1 MHPSASVL
9 SRFGFRFAVLGVV
22 AVSASACSS
31 TDRFAYDP
39 FANPFNGSKTA
50 SNERGPSTTGSLAD
64 SSGPISRAPTSK
76 VSSEPLPPPS
86 SYGSASSNY
95 GSPSPSPAY
104 APGAPSYAQA
114 PAPSYPAAPSYPS
127 APARQ
132 DYAANSYPSAP
143 AKSFGQGGRTVVVQ
157 YGDTPY
163 SLGQRHGVPASK
175 ILSANK
181 LPQGSTLSPGQRI
194 VIPSSANQTAANDVM
209 TPAPRIPSR
218 AAGGRSGSHTVA
230 AGETLFS
237 VARQY
242 GVPAGQLASANGY
255 DLSHRVRVGETLT
268 LPTGT
273 SASTATASAAGRKL
287 GAPPAAL
294 GATRAEEPAPVVA
307 QAPVEAAPAPV
318 RAAPPAQVATPA
330 ASEEPKFQRAV
341 ASTEAKP
348 VTKTDDADDAP
359 KSASASAG
367 ADFRWPVRGR
377 VISGFGSKPNGT
389 TNDGLNLSVPEG
401 TAIKAAEGGV
411 VAYAG
416 NELKGFGNLVL
427 IRHQGEWVTAYAHAS
442 EILVKRGDVVRRGQ
456 VIAKSG
462 KTGNVSAPQ
471 LHFEVR
477 RGATPV
483 DPMGQLPAG

>member
-1 MHPSASVL
+1 MHPSASSL

-50 SNERGPSTTGSLAD
+50 STERGPSTTGSLAD
-64 SSGPISRAPTSK
+64 SSGPISRAPTSR

-86 SYGSASSNY
+86 SYGSE
-95 GSPSPSPAY
+95 SPAPAY
-104 APGAPSYAQA
+104 ASS
-114 PAPSYPAAPSYPS
+114 APSYPAVSAAQDYS
-127 APARQ
+127 APRQ
-132 DYAANSYPSAP
+132 DYSSNSYPSTPSA
-143 AKSFGQGGRTVVVQ
+143 SYEQGGRTVVVQ

-181 LPQGSTLSPGQRI
+181 LAQGSTLSPGQRI
-194 VIPSSANQTAANDVM
+194 VIPSSANQTAANRTM
-209 TPAPRIPSR
+209 APAESAPAPRIPSR
-218 AAGGRSGSHTVA
+218 SVAGGRSHTVA
-230 AGETLFS
+230 SGETLFS

-255 DLSHRVRVGETLT
+255 DLSHKVRIGETLT
-268 LPTGT
+268 LPSGA
-273 SASTATASAAGRKL
+273 SATATASAAPARAL
-287 GAPPAAL
+287 GAPPAPL
-294 GATRAEEPAPVVA
+294 GATRAEAPAPVVA
-307 QAPVEAAPAPV
+307 QAPEPVAPAPV
-318 RAAPPAQVATPA
+318 RAAPPVQAAAPA
-330 ASEEPKFQRAV
+330 AAEEPKFQRAV

-348 VTKTDDADDAP
+348 VTKTDDADEAP
-359 KSASASAG
+359 KSASASSG

-377 VISGFGSKPNGT
+377 VISGFGQKPNGT

-483 DPMGQLPAG
+483 DPMGHLPAG